1 MLPAMIGI
9 SPRQLEVFVA
19 VAATGS
25 VRAAAE
31 QLHLTQPAASMAL
44 AGMER
49 RIGVELF
56 DRARQRLHLNARGR
70 ALLPQAR
77 EVLARLQALERSA
90 TAGPEELMG
99 ELRIGASNTVGSYR
113 VGELLGGFIAQ
124 YPQASVQLVVD
135 NTHTVLERVLDYS
148 LDLGCVEGP
157 AARAGLEVLP
167 WREDA
172 LAVCARPN
180 HPLALRRRLQAADFA
195 GMRWILRE
203 HGSATRALVERELTR
218 LPGGVTVMELGNS
231 EAIKQAVLAGL
242 GMACLP
248 LVAVRAELAA
258 GELKVLRTPFLDLSR
273 QLSLVLAR
281 GRYRGP
287 LLQALL
293 DTAQAAPPNAAAA
306 SATGTATG
314 AHARARGKRR
324 KTRASG

>member
-1 MLPAMIGI
+1 MIGI

-19 VAATGS
+19 VAALGS

-49 RIGVELF
+49 RIGVALF

-90 TAGPEELMG
+90 SAGPDELLG

-113 VGELLGGFIAQ
+113 VGELLGGFVTRHPRA
-124 YPQASVQLVVD
+124 AVQLLVD
-135 NTHTVLERVLDYS
+135 NTRTVLEHVLDYA
-148 LDLGCVEGP
+148 LDLGCIEGP
-157 AARAGLEVLP
+157 AAHSALQVLP
-167 WREDA
+167 WREDE
-172 LAVCARPN
+172 LCVSARPG
-180 HPLALRRRLQAADFA
+180 HPLAARRRLRPGDFA
-195 GMRWILRE
+195 GARWILRE
-203 HGSATRALVERELTR
+203 QGSATRALVERELAR
-218 LPGGVTVMELGNS
+218 LPPGVTVLELGHS

-242 GMACLP
+242 GIACLP
-248 LVAVRAELAA
+248 RVAVRAELAA
-258 GELKVLRTPFLDLSR
+258 GELRILPTPFLDLKR

-281 GRYRGP
+281 DRYRGV

-293 DTAQAAPPNAAAA
+293 DTALAAPPHRAAD
-306 SATGTATG
+306 G
-314 AHARARGKRR
+314 AARAARRSRRGRR
-324 KTRASG
+324 

>member
-1 MLPAMIGI
+1 MIGI

-19 VAATGS
+19 VAALGS

-77 EVLARLQALERSA
+77 EVLARLQALERSVS
-90 TAGPEELMG
+90 AGPDELLG

-113 VGELLGGFIAQ
+113 VGELLGGFVARH
-124 YPQASVQLVVD
+124 PRAAVELLVD
-135 NTHTVLERVLDYS
+135 NTHKVLERVLDFS

-157 AARAGLEVLP
+157 AARSGLEVLP
-167 WREDA
+167 WRDDV
-172 LAVCARPN
+172 LCVCARPD
-180 HPLALRRRLQAADFA
+180 HPLARRLRLRAEDFA
-195 GMRWILRE
+195 GARWILRE
-203 HGSATRALVERELTR
+203 HGSATRAQVERELTR
-218 LPGGVTVMELGNS
+218 LPPGSTVLELGNS

-242 GMACLP
+242 GIACLP
-248 LVAVRAELAA
+248 RVAVRAELAA
-258 GELKVLRTPFLDLSR
+258 DELVILPTPFLDLSR
-273 QLSLVLAR
+273 PLSLVLAR
-281 GRYRGP
+281 GRYRGA

-293 DTAQAAPPNAAAA
+293 ETAQAAPPNAAAA
-306 SATGTATG
+306 QQ
-314 AHARARGKRR
+314 RV
-324 KTRASG
+324 TRTR